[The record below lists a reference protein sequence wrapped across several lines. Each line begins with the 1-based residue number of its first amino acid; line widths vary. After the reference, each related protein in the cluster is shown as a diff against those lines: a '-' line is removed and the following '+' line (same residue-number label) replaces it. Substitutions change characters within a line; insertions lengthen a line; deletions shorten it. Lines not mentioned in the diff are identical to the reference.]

1 MFGEYWV
8 VVGVYVWSY
17 GTQNVLHYSDV
28 PKISCNSRNLLCI
41 FLSWRILFRP
51 GHIKAI
57 KDEFSE
63 QGLEGAN
70 CSSSSSS
77 SRIDRHRESWPFAV
91 SCLWRGGLN
100 LVLIK
105 KRYHRT
111 KSSVTDVQLAFLDNW
126 CRSFCPR
133 IYFQLTFSVALTGR
147 VGIGTNKLETPQFD
161 IRSFR
166 FVSLCPVTVARC
178 TFCVVCHALCVI

>member
-1 MFGEYWV
+1 MLRLG
-8 VVGVYVWSY
+8 
-17 GTQNVLHYSDV
+17 D
-28 PKISCNSRNLLCI
+28 
-41 FLSWRILFRP
+41 
-51 GHIKAI
+51 IKAI

-70 CSSSSSS
+70 SSS

-166 FVSLCPVTVARC
+166 FVSLCPVLC
-178 TFCVVCHALCVI
+178 CVPCIVCHLSLSPSRSAQISRRPSCFSLFFISFYFLSFLWQKSLFFK